1 MEFPK
6 TPKYAHCPI
15 AVTNKQVAANHS
27 GIVAIGRAIGVFKNR
42 NIAATP
48 IPVKAHK
55 VVASRVVIRKAA
67 DPKITKITM
76 RNEMPI
82 SGAARINAV
91 GAGKGRTKLLNFP
104 N

>member
-6 TPKYAHCPI
+6 TPKYADCPI
-15 AVTNKQVAANHS
+15 VVTNRQVAANHS
-27 GIVAIGRAIGVFKNR
+27 GIVAIGRAIGVFEKKNMV
-42 NIAATP
+42 ATP

-55 VVASRVVIRKAA
+55 VVASRVAIRKAA

-82 SGAARINAV
+82 SGAASKNVSCIMTFAV
-91 GAGKGRTKLLNFP
+91 A
-104 N
+104 